1 MLKRSLRVLAAL
13 WAVCLL
19 LGLTG
24 AGAMAP
30 MMVPDSLTVLFTHDT
45 HDHFY
50 PDADGVGGYT
60 QLATALKRERGLAA
74 RDTAYGENGRAV
86 VTLDAGDFSMGSLF
100 QTIYATDAPELR
112 ALGAMGYDATT
123 LGNHEFDYRQ
133 QGLADMLNAA
143 KESGDALPAIVQANY
158 VTPQHPD
165 APGAKAL
172 TAAFRA
178 YPVTPYTVIERD
190 GLRVGVFGIMG
201 MDSDACA
208 PMSGMVYEPMIDAA
222 KRVVADIQAEGGADY
237 IICLSHGGTEGGK
250 GEDYALAKAVP
261 GIDLIISGHTHTTL
275 AEPIV
280 VNGTPIVSCG
290 PYTRNLGTITLSYSA
305 GDGSIQY
312 SDYRL
317 IPLDG
322 SIPADPELT
331 ALAEGFKAKVDET
344 YLSDYNMSY
353 DGVLTSA
360 SSDFTVQQTGDLIGH
375 AYIERV
381 RELEGA
387 DYDPIAFAVA
397 PAGVVR
403 GSLKAGEVT
412 TARAFDLL
420 SLGSGADGSPGYPL
434 VSVYLTGRD
443 MKNVFEVDASVSGL
457 MPAAEL
463 FGAGSWWHDNPHR
476 MFLDRVTECQVGGD
490 YGATAGPFADDKLYR
505 VVADLYSGQ
514 MLGEVKDK
522 SFGLLSI
529 TPRDKDGNPVTD
541 FERCIIHDEEG
552 RELKA
557 WQAFAE
563 YLATRDSVSPVKASK
578 TSWPSWSPVALLI
591 PMGPPTALVLILGL
605 AVILG
610 VVLLVRCLVRRHRKK
625 RDP

>member
-1 MLKRSLRVLAAL
+1 MKRSVRFLAAL
-13 WAVCLL
+13 WALCLL
-19 LGLTG
+19 AGLTG
-24 AGAMAP
+24 AGATP
-30 MMVPDSLTVLFTHDT
+30 PTPVVSLTVLFTHDT

-50 PDADGVGGYT
+50 PDADGIGGYT
-60 QLATALKRERGLAA
+60 RLATALNTERAKA
-74 RDTAYGENGRAV
+74 TCPT

-133 QGLADMLNAA
+133 QGLADMLTAA
-143 KESGDALPAIVQANY
+143 KGSAEVLPAIVQANY

-165 APGAKAL
+165 TPSAKAL
-172 TAAFRA
+172 TAAMES
-178 YPVTPYTVIERD
+178 YPVTPYTVIEKE
-190 GLRVGVFGIMG
+190 GVRVGVFGVMG
-201 MDSDACA
+201 VDSDACA
-208 PMSGMVYEPMIDAA
+208 PMSDMTYEPMADAA
-222 KRVVADIQAEGGADY
+222 KRVVAELQEKEKPDF
-237 IICLSHGGTEGGK
+237 IICLSHAGTEGGK
-250 GEDYALAKAVP
+250 GEDYELAKAVP

-275 AEPIV
+275 TEPIV

-290 PYTRNLGTITLSYSA
+290 PYTQNLGVVTITKDQDGYSGRA
-305 GDGSIQY
+305 VGAVHEFVEYQ
-312 SDYRL
+312 L
-317 IPLDG
+317 IPLGG
-322 SIPADPELT
+322 SIPADPDLT
-331 ALAEGFKAKVDET
+331 TLAEGFKTKVDED
-344 YLSDYNMSY
+344 YLSDYSLAY
-353 DGVLTSA
+353 DGVLTST
-360 SSDFTVQQTGDLIGH
+360 SSDFTLPQTGDLIGH
-375 AYIERV
+375 AYIQRV
-381 RELEGA
+381 RELEGE

-412 TARAFDLL
+412 TAQAFDIL

-443 MKNVFEVDASVSGL
+443 MKNVFEVDASVSNL

-476 MFLDRVTECQVGGD
+476 MFLDRVTECQVSDG
-490 YGATAGPFADDKLYR
+490 YGAQAGPFADKKLYR

-529 TPRDKDGNPVTD
+529 TPRDKNGNPITD
-541 FERCIIHDEEG
+541 FEAHIIRDEKG

-563 YLATRDSVSPVKASK
+563 YLGAQESVEPIKAAK

-591 PMGPPTALVLILGL
+591 PMGPPTALALILGL
-605 AVILG
+605 LAVLG
-610 VVLLVRCLVRRHRKK
+610 IVLLARSLVRRHRRKH
-625 RDP
+625 DI